1 MEEEKLLDE
10 YIQRTC
16 SYYDELSEE
25 DKQIERKIISESLGY
40 ASYCVNIAW
49 NCFVKELI
57 ESIPAPIKK
66 ILRI

>member
-1 MEEEKLLDE
+1 MEEEKILDE

-25 DKQIERKIISESLGY
+25 DKQIERKNISESLGY
-40 ASYCVNIAW
+40 ASYRLNIAW
-49 NCFVKELI
+49 NCLAKELV